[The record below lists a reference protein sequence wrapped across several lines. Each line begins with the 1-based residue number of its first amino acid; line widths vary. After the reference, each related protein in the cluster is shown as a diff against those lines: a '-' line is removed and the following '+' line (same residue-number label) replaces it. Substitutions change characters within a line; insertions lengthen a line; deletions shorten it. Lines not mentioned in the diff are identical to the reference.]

1 MFILL
6 AAGQM
11 LKTTINNFCKLLFF
25 AFLWLP
31 AGNAAAEYLVSDS
44 LPLYGQ
50 AKYASGFRHFDYA
63 SPLAQKGGRVVMPAY
78 GTFDNFNPFIFKGI
92 ASTEAAALTLDT
104 LGVVPADDYST
115 VYPLI
120 AKKFETSPKNDM
132 VGFILDEGARFH
144 DGSPITA
151 DDVIFSFNA
160 LIEKGAPLYKVYY
173 ADVERAEKI
182 NDRHVRFIF
191 KKGSRN
197 KELPLILSQ
206 LKIYSAKDW
215 EGKDFAKPVLLAPL
229 GSGPYVIDRFEAG
242 KYIVFKR
249 DKNYWA
255 QDLPSRKGFFN
266 FDEVRYDYYQDTTVT
281 LQALFAGNI
290 DLREEYIAKIW
301 TTGYDNDIVKSG
313 KVKKEEF
320 AHNQTAIL
328 QNFAF
333 NIRRPKFSD
342 KRVRQAI
349 GLAFNFEWANEKL
362 FHNQYRRL
370 YSYFT
375 NSGMEASGKPEG
387 KELALLNKYR
397 GQLDDNVFGEAPKPP
412 VVTDY
417 MAERENLRTAVKLL
431 NEAGYDFVDGKMT
444 NLKTGEPLEFEIL
457 SNTANGATFTR
468 VMLPFF
474 KNLEKIG
481 IKARFRNL
489 DVSVVKNRLD
499 NFDFDMA
506 IISFPV
512 SQMPGNEQKEMWG
525 SAAADIKGSFNLIGI
540 KNPVADDLINKLVQ
554 ADKKDDYIAA
564 VKALDRVLLNEYYLI
579 PQWYSPHNR
588 VAFRNKFEYPQTGS
602 KVGFQPYSW
611 WLKEEFRQ

>member
-1 MFILL
+1 
-6 AAGQM
+6 M

-173 ADVERAEKI
+173 TDVERAEKI

-215 EGKDFAKPVLLAPL
+215 EGKDFAKPVLQAPL

-242 KYIVFKR
+242 KYVVFKR

-588 VAFRNKFEYPQTGS
+588 VAFRNKFEYPRTGS